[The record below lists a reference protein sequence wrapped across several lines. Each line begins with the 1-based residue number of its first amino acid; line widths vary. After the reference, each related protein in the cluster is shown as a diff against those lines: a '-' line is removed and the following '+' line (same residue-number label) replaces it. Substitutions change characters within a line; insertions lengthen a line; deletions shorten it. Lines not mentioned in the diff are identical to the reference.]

1 MLDANLDFL
10 TWRSTDTLPPHHSS
24 IKLKSLIDALFDKIL
39 PLGVCQLVT
48 GPTRLERGQ
57 PRSGLDHLYSNKP
70 EKLSSIQTFFTGM
83 SDHKLLKV
91 IRYTKS
97 FKHYPR
103 YVRKRVFKD
112 FDEKV
117 FKLKLGESNLA
128 ELLRCTDTNIAAEM
142 LTSKLTRILDSEAP
156 IKTIQIKS
164 NYVPG
169 LSKETKRIQNERN
182 LAQEQAAKSD
192 HPEDYRMYRSL
203 RNQAVARV
211 REDKKK
217 WEEKKFDLDENTCS
231 DTWKTVKSL
240 LGWNTA
246 GPPTQLFYLGRMV
259 SKPMALA
266 TSMNKFFIDKIKGL
280 RQKIPVVATDPLKQ
294 MKEAM
299 QERKCTFKL
308 KPVTADIVVKLIKG
322 LKNSSA
328 TGVDHIDTRTIKL
341 CGDILAPAIAH
352 IINLSIKSNTFP
364 SIWKWHKVIP
374 LLKSMSSDP
383 IIPKSYRPVALLPIL
398 SKLLEKV
405 IFQQLVQYLEENG
418 LIHPNLHGSRA
429 GHSTATAL
437 TQLYDT

>member
-1 MLDANLDFL
+1 
-10 TWRSTDTLPPHHSS
+10 
-24 IKLKSLIDALFDKIL
+24 
-39 PLGVCQLVT
+39 
-48 GPTRLERGQ
+48 
-57 PRSGLDHLYSNKP
+57 
-70 EKLSSIQTFFTGM
+70 
-83 SDHKLLKV
+83 
-91 IRYTKS
+91 
-97 FKHYPR
+97 
-103 YVRKRVFKD
+103 
-112 FDEKV
+112 
-117 FKLKLGESNLA
+117 
-128 ELLRCTDTNIAAEM
+128 
-142 LTSKLTRILDSEAP
+142 
-156 IKTIQIKS
+156 
-164 NYVPG
+164 
-169 LSKETKRIQNERN
+169 
-182 LAQEQAAKSD
+182 
-192 HPEDYRMYRSL
+192 MYRSL

-259 SKPMALA
+259 SKPMTLA

-308 KPVTADIVVKLIKG
+308 KPVTADSVVKLIKG

-405 IFQQLVQYLEENG
+405 IFHQLVQYLEENG
-418 LIHPNLHGSRA
+418 LVHPNLHGSRA
-429 GHSTATAL
+429 GHITATAL
-437 TQLYDT
+437 TQLYDTLVEKVEEGNMVGVLLCDQSAAFDLCDHYLLVEKLKLMGVDENSAAWFWSYLSGRQQSCFVDGQLSPPLEFPPCGVPQGSIGGPILWLIFTCDQPDVIHDHQIDGQKLDRGCSDQVQRHMANVQGPDPSSQADEGQDLVQGEGVGCGVLVGYVDDGAYSFAHSDPAVLSQVLT